1 VPTVTLISD
10 IANTRRI
17 AYVGLDNRSA
27 GRTAGYLIARF
38 IRSVPAQVAMIAG
51 SLSYRGHEEREM
63 GFLHVMR
70 ELFPELAVVGLRE
83 GRDDAATNYR
93 LVRGLLEQH
102 ADLLGLYNIGGASDG
117 VGRALKEAGREHDV
131 VFVGHGLTSDTR
143 VMLIDGTMDAVI
155 TQYPHTTVMNCVRV
169 FANLRDGRDV
179 MTGVEPVRISIVLR
193 DNLP

>member
-1 VPTVTLISD
+1 
-10 IANTRRI
+10 
-17 AYVGLDNRSA
+17 
-27 GRTAGYLIARF
+27 
-38 IRSVPAQVAMIAG
+38 
-51 SLSYRGHEEREM
+51 
-63 GFLHVMR
+63 
-70 ELFPELAVVGLRE
+70 
-83 GRDDAATNYR
+83 
-93 LVRGLLEQH
+93 
-102 ADLLGLYNIGGASDG
+102 
-117 VGRALKEAGREHDV
+117 VGRALKETGREHDV